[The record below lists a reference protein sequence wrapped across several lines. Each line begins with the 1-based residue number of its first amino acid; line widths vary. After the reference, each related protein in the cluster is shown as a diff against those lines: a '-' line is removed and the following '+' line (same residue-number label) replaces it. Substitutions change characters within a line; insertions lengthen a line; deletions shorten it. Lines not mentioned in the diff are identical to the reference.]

1 MREVKKSLE
10 WLLFYLLLLSVN
22 ILPCAG
28 IIPHNFP
35 TQNFSTIYLLILSV
49 SLILYYSYRLA
60 HPGRLKITIKFL
72 SWMMLFLILLRG
84 IKDSAFVGI
93 DVLSR
98 FTGYLFC
105 VPILL
110 ISLSFFFISLF
121 ISVNEEQR
129 LSRKWY
135 FVPAIT
141 IILILLILTNDLH
154 QPEFSWYKLGWVI
167 YTAVIWQ
174 SLLYI
179 ISVKILISKCLVN
192 VTKRNAW
199 VIFIPFIAGIVLIML
214 YSTGNMIKI
223 NGNNIIEFPEIL
235 CFMAAGVLE
244 CCMRLG
250 LIPTNE
256 VYNRLFRVLFIS
268 SHITDHLESTI
279 YTSDVTHF
287 AQDQSYPENNTRI
300 GKHSILH
307 RMKIPGGFGFWQDDV
322 TELDRLN
329 TELAD
334 ARNRLS
340 EEAELTRLK
349 NELKENQAKIRQ
361 RTIVYDTIA
370 ERTKSQSVAI
380 SRIAKEA
387 RLSSDKAFREKSRK
401 HILLLGAY
409 IKRYANLML
418 LSEDRKV
425 IEVGELSISV
435 AEVLRYLNLFG
446 IPAELL
452 NTAEGSV
459 PADVAFTVFETFKVL
474 LEESFSSISGL
485 FANFSGNENIVF
497 KLTLENHQAY
507 IPKFMEEKLSETGV
521 RFTVEYE
528 DNVTYIGFTFP
539 EVI

>member
-1 MREVKKSLE
+1 
-10 WLLFYLLLLSVN
+10 
-22 ILPCAG
+22 
-28 IIPHNFP
+28 
-35 TQNFSTIYLLILSV
+35 
-49 SLILYYSYRLA
+49 
-60 HPGRLKITIKFL
+60 
-72 SWMMLFLILLRG
+72 
-84 IKDSAFVGI
+84 
-93 DVLSR
+93 
-98 FTGYLFC
+98 
-105 VPILL
+105 
-110 ISLSFFFISLF
+110 
-121 ISVNEEQR
+121 
-129 LSRKWY
+129 
-135 FVPAIT
+135 
-141 IILILLILTNDLH
+141 
-154 QPEFSWYKLGWVI
+154 
-167 YTAVIWQ
+167 
-174 SLLYI
+174 
-179 ISVKILISKCLVN
+179 
-192 VTKRNAW
+192 
-199 VIFIPFIAGIVLIML
+199 
-214 YSTGNMIKI
+214 
-223 NGNNIIEFPEIL
+223 
-235 CFMAAGVLE
+235 
-244 CCMRLG
+244 
-250 LIPTNE
+250 
-256 VYNRLFRVLFIS
+256 
-268 SHITDHLESTI
+268 
-279 YTSDVTHF
+279 
-287 AQDQSYPENNTRI
+287 
-300 GKHSILH
+300 
-307 RMKIPGGFGFWQDDV
+307 MKIPGGFGFWQDDV

-418 LSEDRKV
+418 LSEDSKV